1 MRLSAIVPATNS
13 PETLAGCLEAI
24 RGAEEAP
31 EELIVVDRADRPG
44 PAAARNAGA
53 ARASGDVL
61 VFVDADVLPHP
72 DAFRRIRAAF
82 AAEPGLVALFGSY
95 DDSPAADGVV
105 SGFRNLLHHYVHQQA
120 PGEAETFWAGLGAVR
135 REQFFAAD
143 GFDADRYPNPSVEDI
158 DLGLRLTAAGA
169 DVRLDPELQGTHLK
183 GWTLAEMVRT
193 DLLDRGVPWLT
204 LFLEGGGGA
213 TALNLGWRHRL
224 STAACVTGAVAL
236 ALGRRRAAVASG
248 AALVVLN
255 ARFYALLLRRRGPVE
270 ATFGIGL
277 HAIHHLTAAAAVP
290 LAVGRHLARRAPS

>member
-1 MRLSAIVPATNS
+1 VRLSAIVPATNS
-13 PETLAGCLEAI
+13 PETLESCLEAI

-31 EELIVVDRADRPG
+31 DEVLVVDRAEGPG

-61 VFVDADVLPHP
+61 VFVDADVVPHR

-82 AAEPGLVALFGSY
+82 TAEPGLVALFGSY
-95 DDSPAADGVV
+95 DDSPAANGVV
-105 SGFRNLLHHYVHQQA
+105 SGFRNLLHHYVHQRE
-120 PGEAETFWAGLGAVR
+120 PGSAETFWAGLGAIR
-135 REQFFAAD
+135 REQFLAAD
-143 GFDADRYPNPSVEDI
+143 GFDAARYPRPSVEDI
-158 DLGLRLTAAGA
+158 DLGLRLTAGGA

-204 LFLEGGGGA
+204 LYLERNGGS

-224 STAACVTGAVAL
+224 STAACTAGAVSL
-236 ALGRRRAAVASG
+236 LSGRRRAAT
-248 AALVVLN
+248 AAAVVFVGLN

-270 ATFGIGL
+270 ATIGIGL

-290 LAVGRHLARRAPS
+290 LAVGRHLGRRH

>member
-1 MRLSAIVPATNS
+1 MRLSAIVPATNR
-13 PETLAGCLEAI
+13 PKTLASCLEAI

-31 EELIVVDRADRPG
+31 EEIVVVDRAEGPG

-61 VFVDADVLPHP
+61 VFVDADVIPHR
-72 DAFRRIRAAF
+72 DAFRRIRAAL

-95 DDSPAADGVV
+95 DDSPAAAGAV

-120 PGEAETFWAGLGAVR
+120 PGAAETFWAGLGAVR
-135 REQFFAAD
+135 REEFLAAD
-143 GFDADRYPNPSVEDI
+143 GFDAARYSSPSVEDI

-183 GWTLAEMVRT
+183 EWTLVEMVRT

-204 LFLEGGGGA
+204 LLLERGGGA

-224 STAACVTGAVAL
+224 STVACVTGALAL
-236 ALGRRRAAVASG
+236 TLGRRRTAVAAG
-248 AALVVLN
+248 VALVGLN
-255 ARFYALLLRRRGPVE
+255 AGFYTLLLRRRGPVE
-270 ATFGIGL
+270 ATLGVGL
-277 HAIHHLTAAAAVP
+277 HAIHHLTAATAVP
-290 LAVGRHLARRAPS
+290 LAVGRHLTRQRG